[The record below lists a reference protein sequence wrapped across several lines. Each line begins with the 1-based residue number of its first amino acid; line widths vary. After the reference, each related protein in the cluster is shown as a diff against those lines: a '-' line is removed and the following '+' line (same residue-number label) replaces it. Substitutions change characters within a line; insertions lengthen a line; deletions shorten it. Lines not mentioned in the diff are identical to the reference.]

1 MSCAE
6 VFGPRAVGYF
16 NKGDGDCS
24 EDFVVRRKKLKLF
37 VKVPLTWSRQV
48 PRHSFTVISWKGLR
62 SGMTLILPESMT

>member
-24 EDFVVRRKKLKLF
+24 EVFMVRRKKLNLF
-37 VKVPLTWSRQV
+37 VKDPLTWSRQV
-48 PRHSFTVISWKGLR
+48 PNHSFTVISLKDLEVG
-62 SGMTLILPESMT
+62 